1 MKRDWKA
8 WEYRVLNEHCNI
20 EKTARLLG
28 RSIEEVNKKINQVCQ
43 GTFEG
48 WYVRRRKGVSTDTEV
63 DPIV

>member
-1 MKRDWKA
+1 
-8 WEYRVLNEHCNI
+8 LNEHCNI